1 MCQSTRGFEPMLKE
15 SINHFLASYRNG
27 SCDFSVFESIFF
39 RLVQTMPDPP
49 LEITW
54 FYSAV
59 TFHSSKSAGFSKTIV
74 AKDLFQLL
82 ISCSCSC
89 NGTKKIALLAP
100 LIYVLHDI
108 VCEFSR
114 NGLCLTSEIRELVEK
129 IVDYICLCLVVPEN
143 GNVIDEDIVCF
154 EELAGVW
161 MVDLVGKCAKLEEN
175 LGVFF
180 PIVRVEVQK
189 GQKSRRGIRD
199 LAGIV
204 MCEVFLLA
212 LSLKF
217 NMRFVNEEFQKDA
230 RNWAIQTLK
239 QFQNIEFLDMLLRIL
254 SEKKL
259 VVTALLSFE
268 DAVVLQKLLY
278 DAVILVDHSFISSGR
293 WFQPPESYFRNLV
306 LLWSLVADNAI
317 QFAREICDQDRLT
330 AYVNAFSESQ
340 LPSELLKWVS
350 VRAGTEE
357 NLSNPKPMT
366 PKALIKWLFVLED
379 QGLWVF
385 DHDKLKFDAKAAI
398 CISRPDCFLP
408 EVQPR
413 GWTDKEREHREGK
426 CIGDEEMNDS
436 LDKTFSNAY
445 LCKDKLPID
454 SSRKRKDLVKDTD
467 IRGTPVK
474 LVKYNVR
481 ESPNRE
487 KFLPFSDEDMEV
499 MG

>member
-1 MCQSTRGFEPMLKE
+1 
-15 SINHFLASYRNG
+15 
-27 SCDFSVFESIFF
+27 
-39 RLVQTMPDPP
+39 MPDPP

-82 ISCSCSC
+82 ISCSC

-143 GNVIDEDIVCF
+143 GSVIDEDIVCF

-180 PIVRVEVQK
+180 PIVRVEVHK

-239 QFQNIEFLDMLLRIL
+239 QFQNIEFLGEFLLVCIPLKRFKFYYLIM
-254 SEKKL
+254 
-259 VVTALLSFE
+259 
-268 DAVVLQKLLY
+268 Y
-278 DAVILVDHSFISSGR
+278 HSSLFFCIPLKRFKFYYLIMYHSSL
-293 WFQPPESYFRNLV
+293 FFFP
-306 LLWSLVADNAI
+306 I
-317 QFAREICDQDRLT
+317 T
-330 AYVNAFSESQ
+330 VN
-340 LPSELLKWVS
+340 
-350 VRAGTEE
+350 
-357 NLSNPKPMT
+357 M
-366 PKALIKWLFVLED
+366 
-379 QGLWVF
+379 
-385 DHDKLKFDAKAAI
+385 
-398 CISRPDCFLP
+398 
-408 EVQPR
+408 
-413 GWTDKEREHREGK
+413 
-426 CIGDEEMNDS
+426 
-436 LDKTFSNAY
+436 
-445 LCKDKLPID
+445 
-454 SSRKRKDLVKDTD
+454 
-467 IRGTPVK
+467 
-474 LVKYNVR
+474 
-481 ESPNRE
+481 
-487 KFLPFSDEDMEV
+487 
-499 MG
+499 

>member
-1 MCQSTRGFEPMLKE
+1 MCQSTKGFEPMLTE

-27 SCDFSVFESIFF
+27 SSDFSVFESIFF
-39 RLVQTMPDPP
+39 RLIQTMPDPP

-59 TFHSSKSAGFSKTIV
+59 TFHTSKSAGFSKTIV

-82 ISCSCSC
+82 ISCSRSC

-100 LIYVLHDI
+100 LLYFLYDI
-108 VCEFSR
+108 VCEFPR
-114 NGLCLTSEIRELVEK
+114 NGLCLTSEIRDLVEK
-129 IVDYICLCLVVPEN
+129 IVDYICICLVDPEN
-143 GNVIDEDIVCF
+143 GNEFDEDIFCF
-154 EELAGVW
+154 DELVGVW
-161 MVDLVGKCAKLEEN
+161 MVDWVGKCAKLEEY

-180 PIVRVEVQK
+180 PIVSVEVHK
-189 GQKSRRGIRD
+189 GQKTRCGIRD

-204 MCEVFLLA
+204 MCEVFLLN
-212 LSLKF
+212 LSLKL

-230 RNWAIQTLK
+230 RNSAIQTIK
-239 QFQNIEFLDMLLRIL
+239 QFQNIEFLDLLLRIL
-254 SEKKL
+254 LEKRL
-259 VVTALLSFE
+259 VVTALLSSE

-278 DAVILVDHSFISSGR
+278 DAVILIDHSFLSSGR
-293 WFQPPESYFRNLV
+293 WFQQPESYFRNLV
-306 LLWSLVADNAI
+306 LIWSLVADNAI

-330 AYVNAFSESQ
+330 AYTNAFSVSQ

-350 VRAGTEE
+350 IRAGTEV
-357 NLSNPKPMT
+357 NPSNPKLMT
-366 PKALIKWLFVLED
+366 PKALIKWLFFLED

-385 DHDKLKFDAKAAI
+385 DDDKLKFHAKAAI
-398 CISRPDCFLP
+398 CNSRPDCYLP
-408 EVQPR
+408 EGQLED
-413 GWTDKEREHREGK
+413 WTAREREHMEGK
-426 CIGDEEMNDS
+426 CIGDDEMDDS

-445 LCKDKLPID
+445 FCTDKFPTD
-454 SSRKRKDLVKDTD
+454 GSRKRKDLMKD

-474 LVKYNVR
+474 LLKYNIH

>member
-1 MCQSTRGFEPMLKE
+1 MCSSTKGFEPMLKE
-15 SINHFLASYRNG
+15 SINHFLASYQNG

-82 ISCSCSC
+82 ISCSGSC

-100 LIYVLHDI
+100 LIYVLYDI

-114 NGLCLTSEIRELVEK
+114 NGLSLTSEIKELVEK
-129 IVDYICLCLVVPEN
+129 IVDYICLCLVLPEN
-143 GNVIDEDIVCF
+143 GNMIDDDIVCF

-161 MVDLVGKCAKLEEN
+161 MVHLVGKCAKVEEN

-180 PIVRVEVQK
+180 PIVSVEVHK

-204 MCEVFLLA
+204 ICEVFLLA

-217 NMRFVNEEFQKDA
+217 NMRFVNEDFQKNA
-230 RNWAIQTLK
+230 RNWAIHTLK
-239 QFQNIEFLDMLLRIL
+239 QFQNTEFLDMLLRIL

-259 VVTALLSFE
+259 VVTALLSSE
-268 DAVVLQKLLY
+268 DAVILQKLLY
-278 DAVILVDHSFISSGR
+278 DAVILVDHSFLSSGR
-293 WFQPPESYFRNLV
+293 WFQIPESSFRNLV
-306 LLWSLVADNAI
+306 LLWSLIVDNAI

-330 AYVNAFSESQ
+330 AYANAFSESQ

-350 VRAGTEE
+350 VQAGIEE
-357 NLSNPKPMT
+357 KLRNPKLMT

-385 DHDKLKFDAKAAI
+385 DHDKLKFDAKTAI

-413 GWTDKEREHREGK
+413 K
-426 CIGDEEMNDS
+426 CIGDEEMDDS
-436 LDKTFSNAY
+436 MDKTFSNAY
-445 LCKDKLPID
+445 FCKDKLPVD
-454 SSRKRKDLVKDTD
+454 GSRKRKDLVKDTY

-474 LVKYNVR
+474 LVKYNVH

>member
-1 MCQSTRGFEPMLKE
+1 MCLAANGFEPMLKE
-15 SINHFLASYRNG
+15 SINHFLTSYRNG
-27 SCDFSVFESIFF
+27 SSDFSVFESIFF
-39 RLVQTMPDPP
+39 RLIQTMPDPP

-59 TFHSSKSAGFSKTIV
+59 TFHTSKKSAVFSNTIV

-100 LIYVLHDI
+100 LVYVLYDV
-108 VCEFSR
+108 VCEFKR
-114 NGLCLTSEIRELVEK
+114 NGVCLNSEIRDLVEK
-129 IVDYICLCLVVPEN
+129 VSDYVCVCLGDRIN
-143 GNVIDEDIVCF
+143 GNGVDEDIVCF
-154 EELAGVW
+154 EELVGVW
-161 MVDLVGKCAKLEEN
+161 MVDRVGKCAKFEEN
-175 LGVFF
+175 LGIFF
-180 PIVRVEVQK
+180 PIGSVVEVSK
-189 GQKSRRGIRD
+189 GRNTRCGIRD

-204 MCEVFLLA
+204 MCEVFLLN

-217 NMRFVNEEFQKDA
+217 NSVRFVNEEFQNDA

-239 QFQNIEFLDMLLRIL
+239 QFQNIEFLDLLLRIL
-254 SEKKL
+254 LEKGL
-259 VVTALLSFE
+259 VVTALLSAE

-278 DAVILVDHSFISSGR
+278 DAVITVDHSFLSSGS
-293 WFQPPESYFRNLV
+293 WFQLPESYFRNLA

-317 QFAREICDQDRLT
+317 QFAREICDQDRLI

-350 VRAGTEE
+350 IQAGTEE
-357 NLSNPKPMT
+357 NLSNPKLTT
-366 PKALIKWLFVLED
+366 PKALIKSLFVLED

-385 DHDKLKFDAKAAI
+385 DHDRLKFHAKAAI
-398 CISRPDCFLP
+398 CNSRPDCFLP
-408 EVQPR
+408 EVQP
-413 GWTDKEREHREGK
+413 EVK
-426 CIGDEEMNDS
+426 CFGDEEMGDS
-436 LDKTFSNAY
+436 LDKTFSANYFCA
-445 LCKDKLPID
+445 DKLPID
-454 SSRKRKDLVKDTD
+454 GGRKRKDRVKDTD
-467 IRGTPVK
+467 IRGTAVK
-474 LVKYNVR
+474 LVKYNVH